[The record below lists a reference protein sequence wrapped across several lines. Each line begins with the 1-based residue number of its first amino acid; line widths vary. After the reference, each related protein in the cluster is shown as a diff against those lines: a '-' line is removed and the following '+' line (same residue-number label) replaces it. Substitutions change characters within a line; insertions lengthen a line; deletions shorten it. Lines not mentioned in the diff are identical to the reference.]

1 MATTLYALNE
11 QDRDFLSTLRQRDLS
26 PPKVNSQRPPR
37 RPLTEIRIGKI
48 YGADIAPGAFVGEAK
63 LWTWD
68 ADAEEW
74 IEGDDDPVPVYDF
87 MGSGVPEEMPVH
99 LIRLGIFENA
109 LWLIQWPMRLT
120 GKLEANLSVGS
131 SATVGIWAWNGSAD
145 EDTGMNITAY
155 DRLMPTGAS
164 NIASGQWVVIEYF
177 PDSGRWYV
185 TAAQCPAI
193 SPPP

>member
-48 YGADIAPGAFVGEAK
+48 YGADIAPGDFVGEAK

-74 IEGDDDPVPVYDF
+74 IEGDDDPVACYDF

-99 LIRLGIFENA
+99 LVRLGIFENA
-109 LWLIQWPMRLT
+109 LWLIQWPMRLM
-120 GKLEANLSVGS
+120 GVLESNLSVGS
-131 SATVGIWAWNGSAD
+131 TATVGVWRWNGSAW
-145 EDTGMNITAY
+145 EDTGMDITAR

-164 NIASGQWVVIEYF
+164 NIAI
-177 PDSGRWYV
+177 GRWVEIEWFADGQIWIV
-185 TAAQCPAI
+185 TNAMCPDI